1 MKIDYNILSKVD
13 HTNLKVDA
21 ADQDIIQLCD
31 EAIKYKAASVC
42 VAPGRVSFVKD
53 YFKSKQGE
61 CEYIPDI
68 CTVIGFPNGYSTTM
82 TKVYEATDA
91 INNGADELDVVININ
106 DLKNGRYENIEK
118 ELAHLARISHELRPA
133 ICRKVVKVIIETC
146 LLTDEE
152 KRKMCEICLAA
163 GVDYIKTSTGFS
175 TGGATLEDVRLFKET
190 IGDRPL
196 KIKAAGG
203 MSGYADAV
211 AFIEAGAD
219 RLGTSRV
226 IKELENINDS
236 ELTY

>member
-21 ADQDIIQLCD
+21 TDKEILQLCD
-31 EAIKYKAASVC
+31 EAIKYRAASVC
-42 VAPGRVSFVKD
+42 VAPGRVAFVRD
-53 YFKSKQGE
+53 YFDSKRYE
-61 CEYIPDI
+61 CEYIPNI
-68 CTVIGFPNGYSTTM
+68 CTVIGFPNGYSTTL

-106 DLKNGRYENIEK
+106 DLKNKRYENIES
-118 ELAHLARISHELRPA
+118 ELLYLSFISHDLRPKS
-133 ICRKVVKVIIETC
+133 CRKVVKVIIEAC
-146 LLTDEE
+146 LLTDDE

-175 TGGATLEDVRLFKET
+175 TGGATLEDVKLFKET

-211 AFIEAGAD
+211 AFVEAGAD

-226 IKELENINDS
+226 IKELENDNNS
-236 ELTY
+236 KSTY

>member
-1 MKIDYNILSKVD
+1 MNIDYDILSKVD

-21 ADQDIIQLCD
+21 TDKDIIQLCD

-42 VAPGRVSFVKD
+42 IAPGYVSFVRD
-53 YFKSKQGE
+53 YFDSKRKE
-61 CEYIPDI
+61 YDYIPKI

-82 TKVYEATDA
+82 TKTYEATNA

-106 DLKNGRYENIEK
+106 DLKNKRYNNIQE
-118 ELAHLARISHELRPA
+118 ELSCLASISHELLPVN
-133 ICRKVVKVIIETC
+133 CRKIVKVIIETC

-152 KRKMCEICLAA
+152 KRKMCEICLAS

-175 TGGATLEDVRLFKET
+175 TGGATIADVKLFKET

-211 AFIEAGAD
+211 AFVEAGAD

-226 IKELENINDS
+226 IKELENINSS
-236 ELTY
+236 EHTY